1 MCSIK
6 SSLGNGESINKKY
19 RKLQGKMAFPSVFS
33 LSSGVYI
40 VKVLLRSLEMQR
52 EQKDWT
58 CTPPLTGK
66 RNKVIRSICG
76 RDGARA

>member
-6 SSLGNGESINKKY
+6 TGLGNGESINKKY
-19 RKLQGKMAFPSVFS
+19 GKLDGKVAFPSVFS

-40 VKVLLRSLEMQR
+40 VKIPPRSFEIQR

-58 CTPPLTGK
+58 CTPPWTGK
-66 RNKVIRSICG
+66 RNKILRSVCG
-76 RDGARA
+76 DDGA

>member
-1 MCSIK
+1 M
-6 SSLGNGESINKKY
+6 NKKY
-19 RKLQGKMAFPSVFS
+19 GKLEGKVAFPSVFS

-40 VKVLLRSLEMQR
+40 VKVPLRSFEMQR

-66 RNKVIRSICG
+66 RNKIIRSICG
-76 RDGARA
+76 EDGAEPRLVLEA